1 MFNEA
6 TVEQMI
12 IDSLKSNGWEYIP
25 ADQLPRRYND
35 VMVESMVK
43 DALLRLNP
51 DIREPGW
58 ADEVIIKLRPL
69 FMNLNSHDLVTRNEE
84 FKKKIF
90 EENSYPFGENH
101 RMVPVTF
108 FGMGSD
114 AEIAKNR
121 FVVTNQWV
129 YPQVEGGKRFD
140 IVLLVNGFPISI
152 GEIKTPVHEAISW
165 IDGAEDILD
174 YEKSVPQMFVSNVFN
189 FATEGKCYRYG
200 SVKADVTHWG
210 PWHTPDNKSE
220 GTLSDVQRSVC
231 AMTKKEIVLD
241 IFRYFTL
248 FSTNKKYQK
257 YKVICRYQQ
266 YEGANA
272 IVERVRSGYPKKG
285 LIWHFQGSGKSLL
298 MVFAAQKLRMMSD
311 LGNATV
317 VIVLDRIDLKTQL
330 YATFS
335 SAGVPNL
342 EIAEDKKSLVEFFK
356 SDTRKVLIT
365 TIFLFDEV
373 DKMLNPRSNIIVMV
387 DEAHRTQEGDLGAK
401 MRLGLPNAFF
411 FGLTGTPIN
420 RLDRNTFIT
429 FGAAED
435 RTGYMSKYS
444 FSDSIRDGATLPLN
458 FETVPVDLHVNQ
470 DAIDEAF
477 AQLTEG
483 LTEKERTDLARRVK
497 MAAIIKTPSRIQKV
511 CQHIYD
517 HYMSKVEPN
526 GFKGQVVCYDR
537 ECCVL
542 YKEAL
547 DRLFGTT
554 QCTEIVMDTNNDK
567 EDRYKKYRRSADE
580 EAKLLD
586 CFRDPKHPLKLII
599 VTSKLLTG
607 FDAPILQAMYL
618 DKPMKDHT
626 LLQAICRTNR
636 IYGDTKTNGLIVDYI
651 GIFEKFANALH
662 FDEAGF
668 EKVIT
673 NIDEVKA
680 KIPELM
686 GKCLAFFPGVDRTVD
701 GWEGL
706 AAAQNCLPTQD
717 LRDEF
722 GANYRVLHKA
732 YNVLSPDAC
741 LNPYKMDYRWL
752 STVYESV
759 RPTDNT
765 GHLIWS
771 ALGPKTLD
779 LVQQNVTAIGISGN
793 VEVLETDAD
802 LIEQLIKGAT
812 GDPQKLSKKI
822 QINLEAIIRGVIDDP
837 IFVELGERLE
847 KLKEEHEKGL
857 MTSVI
862 FLKKLLELARDTV
875 AAVKKA
881 NAAQPEPTREEK
893 GKAALTELFKEA
905 RNAKTPVIVERIVD
919 EIDGIVRIVRF
930 PGWQD
935 TETGR
940 REVSMELYGIFARK
954 KLFDKDLVE
963 KAYKYVEQY
972 Y

>member
-58 ADEVIIKLRPL
+58 ADEVTIKLRPL

-101 RMVPVTF
+101 RMVPITF

-210 PWHTPDNKSE
+210 PWHTPDNKNE

-365 TIFLFDEV
+365 TIFLFGEV

-771 ALGPKTLD
+771 ALGPKTLE

-812 GDPQKLSKKI
+812 GDPKKLSKKI

-881 NAAQPEPTREEK
+881 NATQPEPTREEK